1 MDEPKRLMEEPNRLS
16 ALTRRELD
24 VAKGVAQ
31 GLANK
36 EIGARLGVT
45 ENTVKAYLG
54 HIFQKNGIA
63 NRLQLALLVIAEG
76 K

>member
-1 MDEPKRLMEEPNRLS
+1 MDEPKRLMDEPNLLS

-24 VAKGVAQ
+24 VAKGVAA

-36 EIGARLGVT
+36 EIGARLGIA

-54 HIFQKNGIA
+54 HIFQKLGIA
-63 NRLQLALLVIAEG
+63 NRLQLALLVVAEA